1 MGLYTNYAP
10 KLIKL
15 LYPELI
21 WDKATG
27 DKRAFLSFDDG
38 PTPEITTW
46 VLDLLDKHQ
55 IKATFFCI
63 GKNIAENPLIFED
76 ILHRGHR
83 VGNHTHNH
91 LNGWKYSSS
100 TYLKNSLK
108 AAELIPENQGKLFRP
123 PYGRITK
130 SQIRNLKKWDY
141 QIVMWSILS
150 GDWDKK
156 TSPEQC
162 VKNCI
167 DHLDKG
173 NIFVFHDSK
182 KAEKNLKGSL
192 EKVILDLKE
201 KGYSFDRL

>member
-1 MGLYTNYAP
+1 MGIYTNYAP

-21 WDKATG
+21 WDKAPG

-38 PTPEITTW
+38 PTPGVTTW
-46 VLDLLDKHQ
+46 VLDELDKHK

-63 GKNIAENPLIFED
+63 GKNIAENPRLFQD
-76 ILHRGHR
+76 ILDRGHR

-91 LNGWKYSSS
+91 LNGWRYNSK
-100 TYLKNSLK
+100 TYLENSLK
-108 AAELIPENQGKLFRP
+108 AADYIPENQGKLFRP

-130 SQIRNLKKWDY
+130 SQIRKLNSLDY
-141 QIVMWSILS
+141 KIIMWSILS

-162 VKNCI
+162 VQNCVKN
-167 DHLDKG
+167 LDKG

-192 EKVILDLKE
+192 EKVILHLRE
-201 KGYSFDRL
+201 KGYSFDLL

>member
-1 MGLYTNYAP
+1 VSLYTTYAP

-21 WDKATG
+21 WDKASG

-38 PTPEITTW
+38 PTPEVTTW
-46 VLDLLDKHQ
+46 VLDELDKHQ

-63 GKNIAENPLIFED
+63 GKNIVENPSILQD
-76 ILHRGHR
+76 IINRGHR

-91 LNGWKYSSS
+91 LNGWRYNSK
-100 TYLKNSLK
+100 TYLENSLK
-108 AAELIPENQGKLFRP
+108 AADFIPENQGKLFRP

-130 SQIRNLKKWDY
+130 SQIRKLNSLDY
-141 QIVMWSILS
+141 KIVMWSILS

-156 TSPEQC
+156 TSPEECVNNC
-162 VKNCI
+162 VKN
-167 DHLDKG
+167 LDKG
-173 NIFVFHDSK
+173 NIFVFHDSR

-192 EKVILDLKE
+192 EKVILNLKE
-201 KGYSFDRL
+201 KGYTFDLL

>member
-1 MGLYTNYAP
+1 MGIYTNYAP

-27 DKRAFLSFDDG
+27 EKRAFLTFDDG
-38 PTPEITTW
+38 PTPEVTPW
-46 VLDLLDKHQ
+46 VLDQLDKHQ

-63 GKNIAENPLIFED
+63 GKNIVENPEIFQD
-76 ILHRGHR
+76 ILKRGHR

-91 LNGWKYSSS
+91 LNGWKFNSKE
-100 TYLKNSLK
+100 YLKNILT
-108 AAELIPENQGKLFRP
+108 AADFIPQSQGKLFRP
-123 PYGRITK
+123 PYGRIKK
-130 SQIRNLKKWDY
+130 SQIRKLDSLGY
-141 QIVMWSILS
+141 EIVMWSILS

-162 VKNCI
+162 VKNCTYN
-167 DHLDKG
+167 LDKG
-173 NIFVFHDSK
+173 NVLVFHDSR

-192 EKVILDLKE
+192 EKVILHLKE
-201 KGYSFDRL
+201 KEYSFDIL